1 MKTNYIISTFFCV
14 FVLSFSTMSIAA
26 TLTVDQSGSSEYLT
40 IQSAINDT
48 VAGDVVKILPGLYEE
63 SVVLDKSIKLTGS
76 GPNFTTISP
85 PSVGDSRNGITISAP
100 NIVIENITITNAA
113 FGIYMIGSTASY
125 VIQRCVI
132 SGCEDTGIHFEKTSS
147 YLLLQN
153 NTIFSNAGHGI
164 YILSSG
170 DPRIRS
176 NIIVKNKIFGITFNN
191 SANTARAFSNN
202 CLYRNQSNN
211 YNNCVAGDDDIE
223 ADPKFVN
230 EETSNLILASDSPC
244 INNGVIGLIYND
256 PDGSRNDI
264 GAYAGQG
271 ASSFWPY
278 YSNGPIVTDLN
289 IIPSSIPKGG
299 KISIKA
305 TGHVQNNK

>member
-1 MKTNYIISTFFCV
+1 MKTNYIISTIYCV
-14 FVLSFSTMSIAA
+14 FVLSFSTISIAA
-26 TLTVDQSGSSEYLT
+26 TLTVDQSGSSAYLT

-48 VAGDVVKILPGLYEE
+48 VAGDAVKILPGLYEE
-63 SVVLDKSIKLTGS
+63 AVVLDKSIKLSGS
-76 GPNFTTISP
+76 GPNFTIISP
-85 PSVGDSRNGITISAP
+85 PSEGDDRNGISIYAP
-100 NIVIENITITNAA
+100 NVVVENITITGAKY
-113 FGIYMIGSTASY
+113 GIYLNSTNKSY

-132 SGCEDTGIHFEKTSS
+132 SGCEDDGIRIANTPS

-153 NTIFSNAGHGI
+153 NTIFSNGGDGI
-164 YILSSG
+164 SINNYANAQ
-170 DPRIRS
+170 IRG
-176 NIIVKNKIFGITFNN
+176 NIITKNKKFGIHNYA
-191 SANTARAFSNN
+191 SDDLSYN
-202 CLYRNQSNN
+202 CFYRNQSGN
-211 YNNCVAGDDDIE
+211 YSKSEAGDSDIE
-223 ADPKFVN
+223 ADPKFIN

-244 INNGVIGLIYND
+244 INKGVIGLLYND
-256 PDGSRNDI
+256 PDGSRNDM
-264 GAYAGQG
+264 GAYAGQE

>member
-1 MKTNYIISTFFCV
+1 
-14 FVLSFSTMSIAA
+14 MSIAA

-63 SVVLDKSIKLTGS
+63 AVVLDKRIKLSGS
-76 GPNFTTISP
+76 GPNFTIISP
-85 PSVGDSRNGITISAP
+85 PNEGDSRNGITISAP

-113 FGIYMIGSTASY
+113 YGIYMIASQSSY

-132 SGCEDTGIHFEKTSS
+132 SGCEGTGIYFKNNSS

-153 NTIFSNAGHGI
+153 NTIFSNGNNGI
-164 YILSSG
+164 NIYYSANLI
-170 DPRIRS
+170 IRS
-176 NIIVKNKIFGITFNN
+176 NIIVKNKTYGISIGHSDT
-191 SANTARAFSNN
+191 SRSFSNN

-244 INNGVIGLIYND
+244 IN
-256 PDGSRNDI
+256 
-264 GAYAGQG
+264 
-271 ASSFWPY
+271 
-278 YSNGPIVTDLN
+278 
-289 IIPSSIPKGG
+289 KGDW
-299 KISIKA
+299 I
-305 TGHVQNNK
+305 TLQ